1 HVPGAVASR
10 GLVEDC
16 AVSGPLVL
24 ALVIGA
30 LVALQLW
37 FPWRRAR
44 RRAHLRSLP
53 LSDAQR
59 REIAAAVPLVAQMP
73 NGYRAVFEG
82 LVQQFLAEKRFV
94 GCNGLR
100 VTDHMRLVIAAQGCL
115 LLIGRAG
122 GCFDDL
128 RTVLV
133 YPDAFFVEH
142 DAYDADG
149 VVHAGRDLRAGES
162 WSNGQIVVSWADV
175 ELGAADPDDAYNVV
189 IHEFAHQLDG
199 ESGAVNGAPSLVQAE
214 AAAHWPGR
222 MRREYDA
229 LVRAVD
235 RGAHTF
241 IDPYAAT
248 DPAEF
253 FAVLSEVFF
262 EMPDALRQRHRVLYD
277 CLDAVYGIDPA
288 RW

>member
-1 HVPGAVASR
+1 M
-10 GLVEDC
+10 
-16 AVSGPLVL
+16 SGPLVL
-24 ALVIGA
+24 ALVIAA

-37 FPWRRAR
+37 LPWRRSR

-53 LSDAQR
+53 LTEAQR
-59 REIAAAVPLVAQMP
+59 HEAGAAVPLVAQMP
-73 NGYRAVFEG
+73 DVYRPAFEG

-115 LLIGRAG
+115 LLIGRPG

-128 RTVLV
+128 RTILV

-142 DAYDADG
+142 DEFDADG

-162 WSNGQIVVSWADV
+162 WSSGQIVVSWADV
-175 ELGAADPDDAYNVV
+175 QLGAADPDDAYNVV

-199 ESGAVNGAPSLVQAE
+199 ESGAVNGAPSLVRRGAAE
-214 AAAHWPGR
+214 HWPTR

-229 LVRAVD
+229 LVSAVN
-235 RGAHTF
+235 RGANTF
-241 IDPYAAT
+241 LDPYAAT

-262 EMPDALRQRHRVLYD
+262 ELPETLRRRHPVLYE
-277 CLDAVYGIDPA
+277 CLGAVYGIDPA